1 MYPMYHPM
9 QKIFKGLKSVYHSGT
24 RSMNNDIL
32 EQHYS
37 NIFTLPKAR
46 FTLALGMV
54 SIVFASILY
63 GTARA
68 FFATR
73 YLLLALTFVIL
84 VFLMGQFIHL
94 AFNGRRIF
102 FLAFLMLI
110 FVEIFDFIVFHLG
123 FPYLISL
130 TPAIIS
136 SFLTI
141 ILYFSSEADEGTV
154 CSVSFSMILL
164 IYPLNYLFSFDA
176 PSRFH
181 IVALT
186 ASYVVLAFLGTVTG
200 YLYIKFLDRDM
211 GFNVKEFLRA
221 FLLFWLTSNP
231 RYLEEKLESVQTPHR
246 GWIRCLSVGKAH
258 LIAHAFHAGPFR
270 NIGGAT
276 LVKRILSMENAVYL
290 HSATNHDKNLA
301 TRREVERLVQSVSCS
316 GENIAAMKPY
326 QVSNERFT
334 VTVFPFE
341 RFRLMVVS
349 GNEVIDDLS
358 SEIQEFADAFGDVLV
373 VDAHNA
379 HRKGYEVTRE
389 DINTLKLLV
398 EKAARIESEKSVLS
412 CSFTKKQVHAANIC
426 DYLALLLLDY
436 GDVKYA
442 LFMIDSNNIRKGFRL
457 KIERF
462 LREKGFQPVVIST
475 DNHLKTG
482 LPPKL
487 EYYPAGEDKS
497 DHQAVFSFLQSVDF
511 ARMEDTGTV
520 TYTKRE
526 VELNV
531 IGNAFLEN
539 LERATVKLG
548 KKGIYVFILV
558 LALQLVAAV
567 GLTVFAI

>member
-1 MYPMYHPM
+1 
-9 QKIFKGLKSVYHSGT
+9 
-24 RSMNNDIL
+24 MNNDIL

-46 FTLALGMV
+46 FTLALGLL
-54 SIVFASILY
+54 SIALASILY

-68 FFATR
+68 FFAAR
-73 YLLLALTFVIL
+73 YLLLGLTFVVL
-84 VFLMGQFIHL
+84 VFLVGRFIKL

-102 FLAFLMLI
+102 FLALLMLI

-141 ILYFSSEADEGTV
+141 ILYFSSEADERTV
-154 CSVSFSMILL
+154 CFVSFSMILL
-164 IYPLNYLFSFDA
+164 VYPLNYLFSFDA

-186 ASYVVLAFLGTVTG
+186 ASYVMLAFLGTLTG

-221 FLLFWLTSNP
+221 FLLFWLTSDS
-231 RYLEEKLESVQTPHR
+231 RYLEEKLETIQTPHR
-246 GWIRCLSVGKAH
+246 GWIRCLSVGDVH
-258 LIAHAFHAGPFR
+258 LVAHAFHAGPFR

-276 LVKRILSMENAVYL
+276 LVQRLLARENTMYL

-301 TRREVERLVQSVSCS
+301 TRSEVERLVENVACS
-316 GENIAAMKPY
+316 GERIAAMKPH
-326 QVSNERFT
+326 QVSNDRFT

-341 RFRLMVVS
+341 QFRMLVVS
-349 GNEVIDDLS
+349 GNDIIDDLS
-358 SEIQEFADAFGDVLV
+358 SEIQEFADTFGDVLV

-379 HRKGYEVTRE
+379 YRKGYEITEE
-389 DINTLKLLV
+389 DISALKPLV
-398 EKAARIESEKSVLS
+398 EKAASMESDTCGLS
-412 CSFTKKQVHAANIC
+412 YSFTKKRVHAANIC
-426 DYLALLLLDY
+426 EYLALLLLDY
-436 GDVKYA
+436 GDEKYA
-442 LFMIDSNNIRKGFRL
+442 LFMIDANNIQRDFRL

-462 LREKGFQPVVIST
+462 LREKGFHPVVIST

-497 DHQAVFSFLQSVDF
+497 DHEAVFSFLESVDF
-511 ARMEDTGTV
+511 ANVAERGDI

-526 VELNV
+526 VVANV
-531 IGNAFLEN
+531 IGNVFLEN
-539 LERATVKLG
+539 LERATLKLG
-548 KKGIYVFILV
+548 RKGIYTFMLV
-558 LALQLVAAV
+558 LMLQLVVAL
-567 GLTVFAI
+567 GLAIFSS

>member
-1 MYPMYHPM
+1 
-9 QKIFKGLKSVYHSGT
+9 
-24 RSMNNDIL
+24 MNNDIL

-46 FTLALGMV
+46 FTLALGLV
-54 SIVFASILY
+54 SIVLASILY

-73 YLLLALTFVIL
+73 YLLLAIAFVIL
-84 VFLMGQFIHL
+84 IFLVGRFIKL

-102 FLAFLMLI
+102 FLALMMLI

-141 ILYFSSEADEGTV
+141 ILYFSSEADERTV
-154 CSVSFSMILL
+154 CFVSFSMILL
-164 IYPLNYLFSFDA
+164 IHPLNYLFSFDA

-181 IVALT
+181 IIALT
-186 ASYVVLAFLGTVTG
+186 ASYVGLAFLGTVTG

-221 FLLFWLTSNP
+221 FLLFWLTSDP
-231 RYLEEKLESVQTPHR
+231 RYLEEKLETIQTPHR

-258 LIAHAFHAGPFR
+258 LVAHAFHAGPFR

-276 LVKRILSMENAVYL
+276 LVKRVLSLENTMYL

-301 TRREVERLVQSVSCS
+301 TRREVEHLVQNVSCS
-316 GENIAAMKPY
+316 GENTAAMKPY

-341 RFRLMVVS
+341 GFRLMVVS

-358 SEIQEFADAFGDVLV
+358 SEIQEFADTFGDVLV

-379 HRKGYEVTRE
+379 YRKGYEVTGK
-389 DINTLKLLV
+389 DIDTLKLLV
-398 EKAARIESEKSVLS
+398 EKAARMESEKSALS
-412 CSFTKKQVHAANIC
+412 YSFTKKRAHAANIC
-426 DYLALLLLDY
+426 EYLALLLLDY

-442 LFMIDSNNIRKGFRL
+442 LFMIDSNNIRREFRL

-462 LREKGFQPVVIST
+462 LRERGFQPVVIST

-497 DHQAVFSFLQSVDF
+497 DHQAVFSFLQSIDF
-511 ARMEDTGTV
+511 ADVAERGDI
-520 TYTKRE
+520 TYTKKE
-526 VELNV
+526 VEAHV
-531 IGNAFLEN
+531 IGNTFLEN
-539 LERATVKLG
+539 LEHAALKLG
-548 KKGIYVFILV
+548 KRGIYLFILV
-558 LALQLVAAV
+558 LVLQLVAAV
-567 GLTVFAI
+567 GLTVFAT